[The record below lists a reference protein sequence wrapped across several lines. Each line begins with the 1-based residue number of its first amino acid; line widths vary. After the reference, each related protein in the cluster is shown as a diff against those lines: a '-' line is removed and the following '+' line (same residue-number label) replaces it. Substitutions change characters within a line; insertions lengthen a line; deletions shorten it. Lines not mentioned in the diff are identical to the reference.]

1 MRRLSSHINKIAQS
15 GFTLIELVIVIV
27 IVGIL
32 AAVAIP
38 NFSSTTTS
46 AQTASNKAILGMVK
60 SAWSVAYSSA
70 KGAPTTSQVVAQT
83 LDPVCTATP
92 PNNCGNASITFG
104 ASPIL
109 TTAQITCSNC

>member
-38 NFSSTTTS
+38 NFSSTT
-46 AQTASNKAILGMVK
+46 
-60 SAWSVAYSSA
+60 
-70 KGAPTTSQVVAQT
+70 SQVVAQT

-104 ASPIL
+104 ASPIA
-109 TTAQITCSNC
+109 TPAQITCSNC